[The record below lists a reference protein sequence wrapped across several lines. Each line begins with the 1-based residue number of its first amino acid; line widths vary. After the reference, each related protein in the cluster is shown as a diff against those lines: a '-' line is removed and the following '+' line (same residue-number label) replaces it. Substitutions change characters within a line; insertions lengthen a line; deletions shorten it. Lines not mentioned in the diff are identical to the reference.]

1 MNTIKTIYDKL
12 FTEKVELAK
21 HEVDLSLADDL
32 IKFYKDNLAANNKA
46 SSRVNTLLMET
57 KIALNMYQEVQ
68 AGNDVLLSNISKYQ
82 VKAKELG
89 LDLPKEINSI
99 VATSTAKQKNNL
111 KIIAGIKKGIQ
122 GLESANSL

>member
-1 MNTIKTIYDKL
+1 M
-12 FTEKVELAK
+12 
-21 HEVDLSLADDL
+21 SLADDL